1 MTIREQALD
10 SADTFIQ
17 DVKEAVNLDYTKHR
31 EAIADLYEHGHWNGS
46 YDVCTRLH
54 DKKLPDLRFIQEDEY
69 DQSMDED
76 EDRPEWD
83 TMICSTDNGYVW
95 YA

>member
-1 MTIREQALD
+1 MTIRDEALD
-10 SADTFIQ
+10 SADTFIE
-17 DVKEAVNLDYTKHR
+17 DVKEAVGLDYSMHR

-46 YDVCTRLH
+46 NDVYLRTG
-54 DKKLPDLRFIQEDEY
+54 DASLPNLRFIQEDEY

-83 TMICSTDNGYVW
+83 EMICSTDNGYVW